1 MVNHSGRFKIDFVKV
16 IKRSLKSFC
25 FCLLLISV
33 GEINAGEMLGRNAS
47 YHNLDHGHEAL
58 LISAMEKVRRGE
70 TRAAL
75 PLLEQLVSVNPKF
88 KLAQLMYADLLL
100 AQSRG
105 ISDFGNMSSAP
116 YKQIVALRE
125 EAQAR
130 WQHYIVPPMQN
141 KLPSSLVKLSEQQ
154 KYAIVVDMKNSRLF
168 LYENNKGEPEL
179 IDDYYAT
186 IGKKGSGKYLE
197 GDQKTPVGVY
207 FVTSFIESKDL
218 PDLYGDGAFPIDYP
232 NAWDQRHGRTGYGIW
247 LHGTPSAT
255 FSRPP
260 RDSDGCVIVSNKDL
274 NTISPYIQTGLTPVI
289 LAENINWISKDEWKS
304 RQSSFDKHVEQW
316 RKDWESRDADRYLSH
331 YSRNY
336 SGLGKDYGGWVE
348 YKRRVN
354 PTKRFI
360 KIGISDKSIFLY
372 PGEEALM
379 VVTFKQDYSSDDTKR
394 RFVKR
399 QYWQMDKDGQW
410 RIVYEGS
417 VS

>member
-1 MVNHSGRFKIDFVKV
+1 MANYSGRFQINTRELIV
-16 IKRSLKSFC
+16 RSFRLIFIY
-25 FCLLLISV
+25 LLIISA
-33 GEINAGEMLGRNAS
+33 GQLNAGEMLGRKAS
-47 YHNLDHGHEAL
+47 IHNLDHGHETL
-58 LISAMEKVRRGE
+58 LVSAMEKIRLGE
-70 TRAAL
+70 TQAAL
-75 PLLEQLVSVNPKF
+75 PLLEKLVSVNPKF

-100 AQSRG
+100 SQSRP
-105 ISDFGNMSSAP
+105 IKDFGNMSSAP
-116 YKQIVALRE
+116 YQQIVSLRE

-130 WQHYIVPPMQN
+130 WRHYLTPPTQN
-141 KLPSSLVKLSEQQ
+141 KLPSSLVKLSSQQ
-154 KYAIVVDMKNSRLF
+154 QHAIVVDMNTSRLY
-168 LYENNKGEPEL
+168 LYKNHKGEPRL
-179 IDDYYAT
+179 IGDFYAT
-186 IGKKGSGKYLE
+186 IGKKGSGKYVE

-207 FVTSFIESKDL
+207 FVTSFIESNDL

-289 LAENINWISKDEWKS
+289 LADSINWISTNEWKS
-304 RQSSFDKHVEQW
+304 RQSQFDKYVEQW
-316 RKDWESRDADRYLSH
+316 RKDWESRDADLYLSH
-331 YSRNY
+331 YSRKY
-336 SGLGKDYGGWVE
+336 SGLGKDYDSWVE

-360 KIGISDKSIFLY
+360 KIDISEKSIFLY

-379 VVTFKQDYSSDDTKR
+379 VVTFNQNYVSDNIKR

-399 QYWQMDKDGQW
+399 QYCANG
-410 RIVYEGS
+410 
-417 VS
+417 